1 MTGHL
6 NSRSLL
12 ATGVA
17 LTIAGLIA
25 WVATT
30 MSAPHIRRG
39 AVEVTQLPTPSD
51 QAFTASDQR
60 KAVVLVTQVT
70 Q

>member
-12 ATGVA
+12 AAGVA

-25 WVATT
+25 WAATT
-30 MSAPHIRRG
+30 LSTPPLRQG

-51 QAFTASDQR
+51 QPFTASDQR
-60 KAVVLVTQVT
+60 KAVVLVTQLA